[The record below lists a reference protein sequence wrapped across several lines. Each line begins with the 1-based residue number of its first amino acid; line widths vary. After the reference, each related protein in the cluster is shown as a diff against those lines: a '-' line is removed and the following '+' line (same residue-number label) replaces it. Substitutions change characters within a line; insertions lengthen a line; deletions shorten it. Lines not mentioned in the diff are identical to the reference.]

1 MFCEMIHILFS
12 VEETM
17 KYIQHLEERTD
28 LLENQL
34 RRQLEKSA
42 DNPWLSTSNIS
53 QAMKVH

>member
-1 MFCEMIHILFS
+1 MIHILFS

-34 RRQLEKSA
+34 RRQQLEKSA